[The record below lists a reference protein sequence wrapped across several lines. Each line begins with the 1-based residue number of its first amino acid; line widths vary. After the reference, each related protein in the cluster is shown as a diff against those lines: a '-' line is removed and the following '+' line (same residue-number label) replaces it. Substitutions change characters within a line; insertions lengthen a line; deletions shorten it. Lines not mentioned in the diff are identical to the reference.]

1 MRVSRR
7 TFAGGAASAAM
18 LGLSASARPAA
29 PLSSGAAQAD
39 FDELFERL
47 ARAHFDLFANRSHNA
62 HVAEHSRLRHALGP
76 GTSRDEALRIYQRF
90 VAFGRVAH
98 ARIDGAADAFGAYR
112 KAGGR
117 IFPLTL
123 RIKNGRAY
131 VMANAS
137 GSAQVAA
144 GDELLSIEGHSSL
157 ALLDSLWTDISADT
171 AYMLHSMLEWELPRL
186 LWQRF
191 GSRRAFRLTVRT
203 GDGPSRQLTLPA
215 LSSDSIAAARLE
227 PAPLAIP
234 LEERQ
239 HGMIGGDVAYL
250 RPGPFYAVEQ
260 PDRPY
265 DNRAFVAFIDAAF
278 RAFLQQDARLLLL
291 DLRDNPGGDN
301 SFSDH
306 MVSWFA
312 DRPFRF
318 ASAFQ
323 IRVSPEAVASNKARL
338 AVPGNDPTG
347 TSALLERAYAN
358 ARQAGFVDFPIVHA
372 QPRSTERFGGTVFV
386 LVNRHTYS
394 NAVNVAALIQD
405 YGFGTV
411 LGEETSDLATT
422 LGAMEQFT
430 LSRTGIIVGF
440 PKARIVRPSGVLRA
454 RGVVPDSAI
463 DTPVVETGDDP
474 VLQSALALVRRAA
487 SP

>member
-1 MRVSRR
+1 MPVSRR
-7 TFAGGAASAAM
+7 AFAAGAAAAV
-18 LGLSASARPAA
+18 LLPRAARARPAA
-29 PLSSGAAQAD
+29 SLPPGAAKAD

-47 ARAHFDLFANRSHNA
+47 ARAHFDLFANRSYHA
-62 HVAEHSRLRHALGP
+62 QIVEHGRLRRALGP
-76 GTSRDEALRIYQRF
+76 ETSRDGAIRIYQRF

-98 ARIDGAADAFGAYR
+98 ARIDAAGDAYRAYR
-112 KAGGR
+112 KAGGP

-123 RIKNGRAY
+123 RIKNGRTF
-131 VMANAS
+131 VMADAS
-137 GSAQVAA
+137 GSPQVAA
-144 GDELLSIEGHSSL
+144 GDELLEIEGRP
-157 ALLDSLWTDISADT
+157 AMTLLDSLWPDLSADT
-171 AYMLHSMLEWELPRL
+171 AYMFHSMLEWELPRL

-191 GSRRAFRLTVRT
+191 GPRRAFRLTVRS
-203 GDGPSRQLTLPA
+203 GLAPPRRISLAALPEDA
-215 LSSDSIAAARLE
+215 IAAARHE
-227 PAPLAIP
+227 PAPLTIP
-234 LEERQ
+234 IEERR
-239 HGMIGGDVAYL
+239 HGMIQGDVAYL

-260 PDRPY
+260 PERPY
-265 DNRAFVAFIDAAF
+265 DNRAFVAFVDAAF
-278 RAFLQQDARLLLL
+278 RAFAEQDAKRLLI

-306 MVSWFA
+306 LVSWFA
-312 DRPFRF
+312 GRPFRF

-323 IRVSPEAVASNKARL
+323 IRVSPEAVASNQARL
-338 AVPGNDPTG
+338 AISGNDPTG

-358 ARQAGFVDFPIVHA
+358 AGQAAFVDLPIFHA
-372 QPRSTERFGGTVFV
+372 LPRSTERFTGRVFV

-430 LSRTGIIVGF
+430 LSRTGIVVGF
-440 PKARIVRPSGVLRA
+440 PKARIVRPGGALLA
-454 RGVVPDSAI
+454 RGVVPDI
-463 DTPVVETGDDP
+463 PIGIPVVETQDDP